1 MARATPSD
9 FGIRIQPPEFA
20 AGLLAR
26 SGGDDG
32 ARGLNPGAAERM
44 VRNHNLSMNTTK
56 TADGSA
62 GTQRGDFQVE
72 SLPVR
77 VCADG
82 DALAREAAALAA
94 RELQAALARQGSA
107 AVIMATGL
115 SQLLMLEHLSA
126 APGIDWSAVTM
137 FHMDE
142 YLGIGAE
149 HPASFRRYLRERVEN
164 RVRPKVFHYLAGDA
178 LEPLTECARYAALLA
193 QQPIDLCFLGVGENG
208 HLAFNDPDVAN
219 FTDPHQVKI
228 VKLDETCRR
237 QQVKQGHFADV
248 DAMPQ
253 YALTIT
259 IPALCAA
266 RTLLCLAPEQRKA
279 AIIKEMLQGPVSPRC
294 PASILRRQPHATLLL
309 DRESAS
315 LLGRPV

>member
-1 MARATPSD
+1 M
-9 FGIRIQPPEFA
+9 
-20 AGLLAR
+20 
-26 SGGDDG
+26 
-32 ARGLNPGAAERM
+32 
-44 VRNHNLSMNTTK
+44 
-56 TADGSA
+56 
-62 GTQRGDFQVE
+62 
-72 SLPVR
+72 
-77 VCADG
+77 
-82 DALAREAAALAA
+82 
-94 RELQAALARQGSA
+94 
-107 AVIMATGL
+107 
-115 SQLLMLEHLSA
+115 
-126 APGIDWSAVTM
+126 
-137 FHMDE
+137 
-142 YLGIGAE
+142 
-149 HPASFRRYLRERVEN
+149 
-164 RVRPKVFHYLAGDA
+164 
-178 LEPLTECARYAALLA
+178 TECAHYAALLA

-266 RTLLCLAPEQRKA
+266 RTLLCLAPERRKA
-279 AIIKEMLQGPVSPRC
+279 AIIKEMLQGPISPRC